1 MAGPES
7 LPDPNPREA
16 LLSELEACPVPPE
29 QRPLEQ
35 YRELQDSWFFAW
47 PHASFSGLAVPLWRA
62 WLIAMPFTLLV
73 ATGSVPLRHD
83 LPRLV
88 AAGGVAAL
96 VVPLLLLVRQW
107 LGWTTVLQRLL
118 AERVEY
124 EESGWYDGQVWEKP
138 LAWREQ
144 DWLVASHQVRPIL
157 ARLQRALAFA
167 ALLLVNGLLVGAVA
181 GRAVCQHRL
190 LRTRSQPS

>member
-1 MAGPES
+1 MSES
-7 LPDPNPREA
+7 PV
-16 LLSELEACPVPPE
+16 SEQPCPVPE
-29 QRPLEQ
+29 AQQPLSL
-35 YRELQDSWFFAW
+35 YRELVESWFFRW
-47 PHASFSGLAVPLWRA
+47 PCQGDASLGRFLLAS
-62 WLIAMPFTLLV
+62 WLGVLPISLLV

-83 LPRLV
+83 LPRLAV
-88 AAGGVAAL
+88 AAAVATL

-124 EESGWYDGQVWEKP
+124 EESGWYDGQVWENP

-157 ARLQRALAFA
+157 GRLQRAIALAA
-167 ALLLVNGLLVGAVA
+167 VLLLGGASL
-181 GRAVCQHRL
+181 CQAL
-190 LRTRSQPS
+190 